1 MMLRRGHGSLMEGE
15 ADLMSLYTTRQS
27 DDHIVL

>member
-1 MMLRRGHGSLMEGE
+1 MMLGRGHGSEGE
-15 ADLMSLYTTRQS
+15 ADLMSLYTTQS